1 MVNERPW
8 PVTVLFSVHLMVYWD
23 FRKSLWENYRN
34 VNLNSP
40 CLQSSSCGSSF
51 SSVFKWYEELTE
63 NFIGNSC
70 AQSWLS
76 DLCDFTE
83 IVKNLPF
90 IFHFKVPIRQ
100 ILLYCFVTVDYSLVG
115 FFLCSGK
122 ESSDILKLALCIYW
136 KR

>member
-1 MVNERPW
+1 MNM
-8 PVTVLFSVHLMVYWD
+8 LFSVHLMVYWG
-23 FRKSLWENYRN
+23 FRKSLWEHYRN

-51 SSVFKWYEELTE
+51 SSVFKWYEELTA
-63 NFIGNSC
+63 NFLGNSY
-70 AQSWLS
+70 APNLVS
-76 DLCDFTE
+76 DLCNFTE

-90 IFHFKVPIRQ
+90 IFPFKVPIRQ
-100 ILLYCFVTVDYSLVG
+100 ILLYCFVTVDCSLVG
-115 FFLCSGK
+115 FFFCSGK